1 MILPTIDVRK
11 RVKRPARR
19 TRALL
24 SALAA
29 SVLLV
34 ACGNRDAA
42 LDHASATTRQQDRV
56 PPRSYRVETV
66 VERLAPINVVTAPGK
81 IEANSNRIARVL
93 PPVGGRVLQVLVKF
107 GDPVVEKQPIVVLE
121 SPESDVAVSAVL
133 QAEASLSQA
142 KSALAKAAAD
152 LERMQD
158 LYAKSAVARKE
169 VLQADNEYAQ
179 AQGSVKH
186 AEATLRQALRRLDL
200 LDIKKDEFGQKI
212 VLRAPIPGKVLEVNV
227 APGEFRNDPNTP
239 LMTIAD
245 LSTVWVTADVPESS
259 IRFIQQGERIEI
271 ELTAYPGELFP
282 GRVTQIA
289 DLVDPQTR
297 TIKVRG
303 ELDNRGGR
311 LRPEMYGQIRH
322 IDSVRPTPC
331 VPLAAVVHVQ
341 GQSVVFVQSAEGVY
355 QQREIALGERL
366 GDLLPVTSG
375 LKAGEKVVVD
385 GALLL
390 KRGQ

>member
-1 MILPTIDVRK
+1 
-11 RVKRPARR
+11 
-19 TRALL
+19 
-24 SALAA
+24 
-29 SVLLV
+29 
-34 ACGNRDAA
+34 
-42 LDHASATTRQQDRV
+42 
-56 PPRSYRVETV
+56 VETV
-66 VERLAPINVVTAPGK
+66 VERQAPFNVVTAPGK

-93 PPVGGRVLQVLVKF
+93 PPVGGRILQVPVKF
-107 GDPVVEKQPIVVLE
+107 GDPVVEKQPVVVME
-121 SPESDVAVSAVL
+121 SPESDAAVSAVL

-142 KSALAKAAAD
+142 KSSLAKAAAD

-158 LYAKSAVARKE
+158 LYARSAVARKE

-179 AQGSVKH
+179 AQGSVKQ
-186 AEATLRQALRRLDL
+186 AEAALRQALRRLDL
-200 LDIKKDEFGQKI
+200 LDLKKDEFGQKI
-212 VLRAPIPGKVLEVNV
+212 VVRAPIPGKVLEVNV
-227 APGEFRNDPNTP
+227 APGEFRNDPNSP

-289 DLVDPQTR
+289 DMVDPQTR

-311 LRPEMYGQIRH
+311 LRPEMFGQIRH

-331 VPLAAVVHVQ
+331 VPIAAVVHVQ
-341 GQSVVFVQSAEGVY
+341 GRSVVFVESADGSY
-355 QQREIALGERL
+355 QQREITIGERL
-366 GDLLPVTSG
+366 GDLLPVASG